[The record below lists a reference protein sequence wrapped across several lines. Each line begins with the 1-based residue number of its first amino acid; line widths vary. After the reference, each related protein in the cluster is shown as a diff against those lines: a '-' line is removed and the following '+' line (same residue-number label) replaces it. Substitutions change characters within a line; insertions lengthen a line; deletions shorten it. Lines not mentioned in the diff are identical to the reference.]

1 MRGIDALSVFPES
14 AAVLPNGRLE
24 IGGID
29 VVELA
34 ATHGTPLY
42 VFDEAQL
49 RLSARRFRD
58 ALDQRYPAESSIVYA
73 SKAFSNV
80 ALFRLLAEEGLGFDV
95 VSGGEMAVTE
105 AAGIDP
111 ARLHFH
117 GNNKGPEELEHAVEA
132 NIGVI
137 VVDNLHE
144 LSLLES
150 ILERLGRTQQI
161 SLRVSPGV
169 DPHTHTHTTTGVLDS
184 KFGLAI
190 QTGQAEEAVKQA
202 MASDRVD
209 LAGLHFHLGSPIFE
223 LEPFEE
229 AIRVAMEFASRMK
242 EAYGFAM
249 RLFSPGGGFAVNY
262 LTTDQAPS
270 ADRYVETIS
279 RAIIEGC
286 DIYGLDLPAISIEP
300 GRSIVGPA
308 GVALYTVGA
317 TKVLPDIRTYVSVDG
332 GMGDN
337 IRPAIYGSEYEAVL
351 ASRMNDPETVTVT
364 IAGKYCESGDILVR
378 DCSLP
383 EPAAGDIL
391 AIPTVGAYCLAM
403 SSTYNANPRP
413 EVLLISQHGHAQTI
427 RRRETYSDLL
437 RLDVMS

>member
-14 AAVLPNGRLE
+14 AAVLPNGRLA

-105 AAGIDP
+105 AAGID
-111 ARLHFH
+111 AALLHFH
-117 GNNKGPEELEHAVEA
+117 GNNKGREELEHAVETK
-132 NIGVI
+132 IGAI

-169 DPHTHTHTTTGVLDS
+169 DPHTHAHTTTGVLDS

-190 QTGQAEEAVKQA
+190 QPGQAEEAVKRA

-270 ADRYVETIS
+270 TDRYVETIS

-286 DIYGLDLPAISIEP
+286 DVYGLDLPATSIEP

-337 IRPAIYGSEYEAVL
+337 IRPALYGSEYEAVL

-383 EPAAGDIL
+383 EPTAGDIL
-391 AIPTVGAYCLAM
+391 AMPTAGAYCLAM

-413 EVLLISQHGHAQTI
+413 EVLLISQDGRAQTI